1 MKIKKGDKVVV
12 IAGKNRGTTGTVLRA
27 LPEHDQVIIEGVH
40 VVKKHQRANRRGSK
54 GQVVERSMPIHVSNV
69 QLVDPKTGKG
79 TRVRIE
85 RTADGVKRIAV
96 KSGSVLK

>member
-1 MKIKKGDKVVV
+1 M

-27 LPEHDQVIIEGVH
+27 LPEQNQVIIEGVN
-40 VVKKHQRANRRGSK
+40 VVKKHQRANRRGAK
-54 GQVVERSMPIHVSNV
+54 GQVIERSMPIDVSNV
-69 QLVDPKTGKG
+69 QVVDPKTGKG

-85 RTADGVKRIAV
+85 RDTNGVAKRIAV